1 MPLDLT
7 PLSADRFDDWL
18 EATRARLVTLR
29 QESGMFVGED
39 AGSHVDAVLG
49 DLVTAGR
56 IHLVRLRGDL
66 AAQPEPV
73 RGAGVVED
81 EFLIQVLQV
90 AHAPLRKKSIAPWT
104 PSSTASVSAW
114 VVYR

>member
-49 DLVTAGR
+49 DLLSAGHETETSL
-56 IHLVRLRGDL
+56 IPVSYTHLTL
-66 AAQPEPV
+66 PT
-73 RGAGVVED
+73 
-81 EFLIQVLQV
+81 
-90 AHAPLRKKSIAPWT
+90 T
-104 PSSTASVSAW
+104 PYV
-114 VVYR
+114 